1 MQDLI
6 MDNIYNPKPV
16 DTTDVVLPAEL
27 MPLMEEMAKNVHEVW
42 ANNRIAEGWRY
53 GPVRDDAQKKHP
65 CLIPYEQ
72 LPESEKDY
80 DRATSLETLKLIIKS
95 GFTIIKK

>member
-27 MPLMEEMAKNVHEVW
+27 MPLMEEMAKNVLEVW

>member
-16 DTTDVVLPAEL
+16 DTTDVILPAEL

-80 DRATSLETLKLIIKS
+80 DRATSLETLKLIIKL

>member
-1 MQDLI
+1 

-80 DRATSLETLKLIIKS
+80 DRATSLETLKLIIKL

>member
-95 GFTIIKK
+95 GFTILKK

>member
-27 MPLMEEMAKNVHEVW
+27 IPLMEEMAKNVHEVW

-80 DRATSLETLKLIIKS
+80 DRATSLGTLKLIIKS